1 MLFVFLWIFWLSPVL
16 AQLEWE
22 LVTNE
27 SSVSPPGR
35 RDHAMGFVTMG
46 NSSYLIL
53 FAGRSHSNQPMYDT
67 WILEM
72 QDNTIVRIWRNVTKS
87 THPPAR
93 FSMVYGSGDG
103 YFYIATGE
111 GVNRQYFNDIWKF
124 DTRTEEWTEL
134 GGTAMHKGLNVTDVF
149 HPQPRYGAAGG
160 IFPGGSK
167 FFVHQGFSDTRHF
180 DTLVFD
186 VNTMEWN
193 IVDCKAGQCNPYTP
207 YYPHARCLHA
217 GTILDPNKLV
227 IFGGCLSGGGTGGE
241 CPSGDT
247 WILDSQTL
255 TWTEYASCPVPRLYG
270 SMAMLPSWSG
280 QSRVLL
286 YGGMEDAPQVIQT
299 TRSPP
304 DLVGLFDPLTRTW
317 SLHKTSSKH
326 SFPVSRASVAMVT
339 GHDGI
344 FLFGGY
350 DLDSGSLLGDL
361 WLLRG
366 DAYNAQNTDTVG
378 CSGSFTNFILA
389 HGCLMVIGW
398 GIFTV
403 WGAFIARYAKSSGKT
418 WFYLHVILQ
427 VTGQLCSI
435 AGFIMAVFSVQF
447 QHFGFAHGIIGLVV
461 VILGILQPINAVF
474 RPLRPKPYCRKSF
487 RRILW
492 EFVHHFGGTSA
503 ILMAL
508 ANISL
513 GVFVANTRSVA
524 WVVWFVYLSIVV
536 AVIFVSHVAQ
546 ECLENRRKPKQFF
559 ELVRGSDQSIHN
571 YKPKMAEGNV

>member
-1 MLFVFLWIFWLSPVL
+1 MLFVWILLLSPVL
-16 AQLEWE
+16 AGLEWQ
-22 LVTNE
+22 LVANE
-27 SSVSPPGR
+27 SSTSPPR
-35 RDHAMGFVTMG
+35 RSDHAMGFVSLG

-53 FAGRSHSNQPMYDT
+53 FAGRSYSNQPMHDT
-67 WILEM
+67 WIFEM
-72 QDNTIVRIWRNVTKS
+72 QDNTAGVWRNVTKS
-87 THPPAR
+87 MHPPAR
-93 FSMVYGSGDG
+93 FSMVYGSSDG

-111 GVNRQYFNDIWKF
+111 GINQQYFNDFWKF
-124 DTRTEEWTEL
+124 DTRTNEWTEL
-134 GGTAMHKGLNVTDVF
+134 GRTAMLNVTNLF
-149 HPQPRYGAAGG
+149 HPQSRYGAAGG

-167 FFVHQGFSDTRHF
+167 FFVHQGFSHTRHF

-193 IVDCKAGQCNPYTP
+193 IVDCKAGQCNSYTP

-217 GTILDPNKLV
+217 GTLLDPNKLV

-247 WILDSQTL
+247 WMFDSQTL
-255 TWTEYASCPVPRLYG
+255 SWTEYPSCPVPRIYG
-270 SMAMLPSWSG
+270 SMAMLPSRRG
-280 QSRVLL
+280 QNRVLL
-286 YGGMEDAPQVIQT
+286 YGGIEDTPQVIQT
-299 TRSPP
+299 TKSPAT
-304 DLVGLFDPLTRTW
+304 LVGLFDPSTRTW
-317 SLHKTSSKH
+317 SLHKTNAKQ

-344 FLFGGY
+344 FMFGGY
-350 DLDSGSLLGDL
+350 DVNRGSLLGDL
-361 WLLRG
+361 WFLRG
-366 DAYNAQNTDTVG
+366 DAYTAQNTATVS

-418 WFYLHVILQ
+418 WFYLHIILQ

-435 AGFIMAVFSVQF
+435 AGFIMAVLSVQS

-474 RPLRPKPYCRKSF
+474 RPLLPKPYCRKSF

-492 EFVHHFGGTSA
+492 EFIHHFGGTSG
-503 ILMAL
+503 ILLAL

-524 WVVWFVYLSIVV
+524 WVVWFVYLGIVV
-536 AVIFVSHVAQ
+536 VVNVVSHFAQ
-546 ECLENRRKPKQFF
+546 ECLENRRKPMEFL
-559 ELVRGSDQSIHN
+559 ELIPGSEKSIYN